1 MIIREILASK
11 KSGEIFSVTI
21 NCPIQR
27 AIEMMTEHNIGSL
40 VVKEND
46 KMIGLITDR
55 CIVRGLTKTGCNYCA
70 TSVREV
76 MMSNPIV
83 GHLNDTVDDVRRTMT
98 DNHLSHLPVEDD
110 NGLVGIISFFDIA
123 RSAVSEA
130 DFQNRLLKSYIKNWP
145 EA

>member
-1 MIIREILASK
+1 
-11 KSGEIFSVTI
+11 
-21 NCPIQR
+21 
-27 AIEMMTEHNIGSL
+27 MTEHNIGSL
-40 VVKEND
+40 VVKEGE

-55 CIVRGLTKTGCNYCA
+55 CIVRGLTQTGCNYCA

-76 MMSNPIV
+76 MTSNPIIA
-83 GHLNDTVDDVRRTMT
+83 HLDDTVDQVRHIMT

-123 RSAVSEA
+123 RSAASEA
-130 DFQNRLLKSYIKNWP
+130 EFQNRLLKGYIKNWP